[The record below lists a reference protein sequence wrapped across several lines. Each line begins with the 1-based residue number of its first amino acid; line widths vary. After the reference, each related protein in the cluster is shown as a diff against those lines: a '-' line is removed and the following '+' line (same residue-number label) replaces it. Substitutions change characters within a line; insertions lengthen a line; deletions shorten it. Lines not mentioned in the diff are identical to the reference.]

1 MSTAI
6 TDFYLKLRGGNGVT
20 LTNEEAER
28 LYSVLLQQQE
38 SFAAMAAEAERLRSA
53 ALAMRAE
60 VTKLAE
66 DHGDGFE
73 VVPVDLKVWRTFCE
87 SLGNEA
93 EHLQS

>member
-1 MSTAI
+1 MNTAI
-6 TDFYLKLRGGNGVT
+6 TDFYLKMRSGSGVT
-20 LTNEEAER
+20 LTNDEAER

-38 SFAAMAAEAERLRSA
+38 SFSAMVSEVERLRSA

-73 VVPVDLKVWRTFCE
+73 VVPVDLKVWRCFCE
-87 SLGNEA
+87 ALGN
-93 EHLQS
+93 